1 MRLGS
6 RQMILSATAIVGVCL
21 VAVVSAGGQSTSQG
35 DQSGGEQKPLLAE
48 QAFKNVQLLKEA
60 PVDEFL
66 ETMGFFAASTGMNC
80 TECHSEES
88 SGNWARY
95 ADDTPLK
102 QKARMM
108 IVMVT
113 TLNRGSFGG
122 KRMVTCWT
130 CHRGTRNP
138 RVIPDL
144 SIQYSDM
151 IEAEPD
157 EILAETAGVPSV
169 DQILNKYIEALG
181 GAQRVSNLTSFAGKG
196 TYAGYETAFQKVPV
210 DVLAKAP
217 DQRATIAHMLD
228 GDSISTFD
236 GHLGWLA
243 SPETLKPMPLIELTG
258 GALDGAKVDA
268 ELSFPARIKQTLT
281 DWRVG
286 YPEMID
292 NKEVQVLQ
300 GRLNPG
306 GLPVKLYFDSN
317 SGLLVRLVRYTN
329 SLVGVNPTQID
340 YSEYRDVSGVKLPY
354 RWIVTWTDGRST
366 IELSELRANVPIN
379 ATKFAKPTP
388 ITPKAESR

>member
-1 MRLGS
+1 MRLGL
-6 RQMILSATAIVGVCL
+6 RQMVLRAAGVICVCML
-21 VAVVSAGGQSTSQG
+21 GVLFASGQSPAQG
-35 DQSGGEQKPLLAE
+35 GTEQKPPLAE
-48 QAFKNVQLLKEA
+48 QAFKSVQLLRGI

-80 TECHSEES
+80 TECHSEKS
-88 SGNWARY
+88 GGNWANY

-108 IVMVT
+108 ILMVAN
-113 TLNRGSFGG
+113 LNRGSFGG

-157 EILAETAGVPSV
+157 EILAETSRGLSV
-169 DQILNKYIEALG
+169 DQILNRYIEALG
-181 GAQRVSNLTSFAGKG
+181 GAQRLSSLSSFAGKG

-210 DVLAKAP
+210 DVVAKAP
-217 DQRATIAHMLD
+217 DQRATIVHLLD
-228 GDSISTFD
+228 GDSTSIFD

-243 SPETLKPMPLIELTG
+243 APEALKPMPLIELTG
-258 GALDGAKVDA
+258 GDLDGAKVDA

-286 YPEMID
+286 FPEMID

-300 GRLNPG
+300 GRLTPG
-306 GLPVKLYFDSN
+306 GLPVKLYFDSAA
-317 SGLLVRLVRYTN
+317 GLLVRLVRYTN

-340 YSEYRDVSGVKLPY
+340 YSDYRDVSGVKLPY

-366 IELSELRANVPIN
+366 IELSEVHANVPID
-379 ATKFAKPTP
+379 ATNFAKPAPPRATN
-388 ITPKAESR
+388 R

>member
-1 MRLGS
+1 MRPDIRPVMLTP
-6 RQMILSATAIVGVCL
+6 ITAICACILGCFFMGHAL
-21 VAVVSAGGQSTSQG
+21 AQTGAQ
-35 DQSGGEQKPLLAE
+35 QKPLSSE
-48 QAFKNVQLLKEA
+48 QAFKNVQILKGI

-88 SGNWARY
+88 GGDWARY
-95 ADDTPLK
+95 ADDTALK

-108 IVMVT
+108 MLMVT
-113 TLNRGSFGG
+113 NLNRASFGG
-122 KRMVTCWT
+122 KRVATCWT
-130 CHRGTRNP
+130 CHRGTRSP

-144 SIQYSDM
+144 AVQYSEM
-151 IEAEPD
+151 IEGEPD
-157 EILAETAGVPSV
+157 EIPGETSGVASV
-169 DQILNKYIEALG
+169 DQILNRYIQALG
-181 GAQRVSNLTSFAGKG
+181 GAERVSNLTSFAGKG
-196 TYAGYETAFQKVPV
+196 TYAGYETAFQKVSV

-236 GHLGWLA
+236 GRFGWVA
-243 SPETLKPMPLIELTG
+243 TPQTLKPMPLIELTG
-258 GALDGAKVDA
+258 GDLDGAKVDA
-268 ELSFPARIKQTLT
+268 EISFPARIKQTLT

-300 GRLNPG
+300 GRLAQG
-306 GLPVKLYFDSN
+306 GLPVKLYFDSA

-329 SLVGVNPTQID
+329 SPVGTNPTQID
-340 YSEYRDVSGVKLPY
+340 FSDYRDVSGVKLPY
-354 RWIVTWTDGRST
+354 RWVVTWTDGRST
-366 IELSELRANVPIN
+366 IELNELRTNVPID

-388 ITPKAESR
+388 IASKGSSQ

>member
-6 RQMILSATAIVGVCL
+6 RQMIRSASGMMCLCLLGV
-21 VAVVSAGGQSTSQG
+21 VFATGQSTSQG
-35 DQSGGEQKPLLAE
+35 APGGAEPKPLLAE
-48 QAFKNVQLLKEA
+48 QAFKNVQLLKGV

-113 TLNRGSFGG
+113 NLNRGSFGG
-122 KRMVTCWT
+122 KRLVTCWT
-130 CHRGTRNP
+130 CHRGTRGP

-144 SIQYSDM
+144 SIQYSDT

-157 EILAETAGVPSV
+157 EILAQTSGAPAV
-169 DQILNKYIEALG
+169 DQILNKYMQAVG
-181 GAQRVSNLTSFAGKG
+181 GAERVSNLTSLAGKG

-217 DQRATIAHMLD
+217 DQRATLVHLLD
-228 GDSISTFD
+228 GDSTSIFD
-236 GHLGWLA
+236 GHSGWLA
-243 SPETLKPMPLIELTG
+243 APETLKPMPLIELTG
-258 GALDGAKVDA
+258 GDLDGAKVDA
-268 ELSFPARIKQTLT
+268 SLAFPARIKQTLT

-300 GRLNPG
+300 GRLNQG
-306 GLPVKLYFDSN
+306 GLPVKLYFDSI
-317 SGLLVRLVRYTN
+317 SGLLVRVVHYTN
-329 SLVGVNPTQID
+329 SPVGANPTQID
-340 YSEYRDVSGVKLPY
+340 YSDYRDVSGVKLPY
-354 RWIVTWTDGRST
+354 HWIVTWTDGRST
-366 IELSELRANVPIN
+366 IELSELRTNVPID
-379 ATKFAKPTP
+379 ATNFAKPAPPRATN
-388 ITPKAESR
+388 R

>member
-1 MRLGS
+1 MRVGL
-6 RQMILSATAIVGVCL
+6 RQMILSATGVICVCL
-21 VAVVSAGGQSTSQG
+21 LGVVFAGGQSPAQDG
-35 DQSGGEQKPLLAE
+35 AEQKPLLAE
-48 QAFKNVQLLKEA
+48 QAFKNVQLLKGV

-88 SGNWARY
+88 GGNWTKY

-108 IVMVT
+108 ILMVT
-113 TLNRGSFGG
+113 NLNRGSFGG

-130 CHRGTRNP
+130 CHRGTRNA

-144 SIQYSDM
+144 SIQYSDV

-157 EILAETAGVPSV
+157 EIPAQTSGVPSV
-169 DQILNKYIEALG
+169 EQILNKYLQAMG
-181 GAQRVSNLTSFAGKG
+181 GTEPVSKLTSFAGKG

-210 DVLAKAP
+210 DVVAKAP
-217 DQRATIAHMLD
+217 DQRATIAHLLE
-228 GDSISTFD
+228 GDSTSTFD

-243 SPETLKPMPLIELTG
+243 APETLKPMPLVELTG
-258 GALDGAKVDA
+258 GDLDGARIDA

-292 NKEVQVLQ
+292 SKEVQVLQ
-300 GRLNPG
+300 GRLTQG
-306 GLPVKLYFDSN
+306 GLPVKLYFDSI

-340 YSEYRDVSGVKLPY
+340 YSDYRDVSGVKLPY

-366 IELSELRANVPIN
+366 IELSELRANIPID

-388 ITPKAESR
+388 IAPKAASR

>member
-1 MRLGS
+1 MRPRS
-6 RQMILSATAIVGVCL
+6 SQIILSAAGMIIVCLLAIV
-21 VAVVSAGGQSTSQG
+21 STKGQSTAQG
-35 DQSGGEQKPLLAE
+35 GVEQKPLLAE
-48 QAFKNVQLLKEA
+48 QSFKNVQLLKGI

-80 TECHSEES
+80 TECHSEKS
-88 SGNWARY
+88 GGNWANY

-108 IVMVT
+108 ILMVT
-113 TLNRGSFGG
+113 NLNRGSFGG

-151 IEAEPD
+151 IETEPD
-157 EILAETAGVPSV
+157 EILAQTSGVSSV
-169 DQILNKYIEALG
+169 DQILNKYVQALG
-181 GAQRVSNLTSFAGKG
+181 SAEHVSSLTSFAGKG

-228 GDSISTFD
+228 GDSIATFD
-236 GHLGWLA
+236 GHSGWLA
-243 SPETLKPMPLIELTG
+243 APETLKPMQLIELTG
-258 GALDGAKVDA
+258 GDLDGAKVEA
-268 ELSFPARIKQTLT
+268 EMSFPSRIKQTLT

-286 YPEMID
+286 FPEMIES
-292 NKEVQVLQ
+292 KEVQVLQ
-300 GRLNPG
+300 GRLTQG
-306 GLPVKLYFDSN
+306 GLPVKLYFDSS

-329 SLVGVNPTQID
+329 SLVGANPTQID
-340 YSEYRDVSGVKLPY
+340 FSDYRDVSGVKLPY
-354 RWIVTWTDGRST
+354 RWVVTWTDGRST
-366 IELSELRANVPIN
+366 IELNELRVNVPID
-379 ATKFAKPTP
+379 ATKFAKPTL
-388 ITPKAESR
+388 TAPKAASR

>member
-1 MRLGS
+1 MRLGTT
-6 RQMILSATAIVGVCL
+6 QMIRRATGMICVCL
-21 VAVVSAGGQSTSQG
+21 SGVVFASGQSPAQG
-35 DQSGGEQKPLLAE
+35 GAEQKTLLAE
-48 QAFKNVQLLKEA
+48 QVFKNVQLLKGV

-80 TECHSEES
+80 TECHSEAS
-88 SGNWARY
+88 SGNWANY

-108 IVMVT
+108 VLMVT
-113 TLNRGSFGG
+113 NLNRGSFGG

-130 CHRGTRNP
+130 CHRGTRTP

-144 SIQYSDM
+144 AIQYSDM
-151 IEAEPD
+151 IEGEPD
-157 EILAETAGVPSV
+157 EIPGETSGVPSV

-196 TYAGYETAFQKVPV
+196 TYAGYETVFQKVPV

-236 GHLGWLA
+236 GHFGWLA
-243 SPETLKPMPLIELTG
+243 APQTLKPMPLIELTG
-258 GALDGAKVDA
+258 GDLDGAKVDA

-292 NKEVQVLQ
+292 NKEMQVLQ
-300 GRLNPG
+300 GRLSQG
-306 GLPVKLYFDSN
+306 GLPVKLYFDST
-317 SGLLVRLVRYTN
+317 SGLLVRLVHYTN
-329 SLVGVNPTQID
+329 SPVGVNPTQID
-340 YSEYRDVSGVKLPY
+340 YSDYREVSGVKLPY
-354 RWIVTWTDGRST
+354 RWVVTWTDGRST
-366 IELSELRANVPIN
+366 IELSELRANVPID

-388 ITPKAESR
+388 TAPKAANR

>member
-1 MRLGS
+1 MRPGS
-6 RQMILSATAIVGVCL
+6 RRMIPSVAGTIFVCL
-21 VAVVSAGGQSTSQG
+21 LGVAFARGQSPAQASM
-35 DQSGGEQKPLLAE
+35 EQKPLLAE
-48 QAFKNVQLLKEA
+48 QAFKNVQMLKGI

-88 SGNWARY
+88 SGNWAKY

-157 EILAETAGVPSV
+157 EILAQTFGGPSV

-181 GAQRVSNLTSFAGKG
+181 GAQRVANLTSFAGKG

-217 DQRATIAHMLD
+217 DQRATIAHLLD

-236 GHLGWLA
+236 GHSGWLA
-243 SPETLKPMPLIELTG
+243 APETLKPMPLIELTG
-258 GALDGAKVDA
+258 GDLDGAKVDA
-268 ELSFPARIKQTLT
+268 ELSFPGQIKQALV

-300 GRLNPG
+300 GRLTQG
-306 GLPVKLYFDSN
+306 GLPVKLYFDSS

-340 YSEYRDVSGVKLPY
+340 YADYRDVSGVKLPY

-366 IELSELRANVPIN
+366 IELTELRANVPID
-379 ATKFAKPTP
+379 ATKFAKPAP
-388 ITPKAESR
+388 PAPKAASR

>member
-1 MRLGS
+1 MRPGS
-6 RQMILSATAIVGVCL
+6 RRMILGLIATISVCL
-21 VAVVSAGGQSTSQG
+21 MGGALASGQSASAGAQG
-35 DQSGGEQKPLLAE
+35 AGERKPLLAE
-48 QAFKNVQLLKEA
+48 QAFKNVQLLKGS

-88 SGNWARY
+88 GGNWAKY

-108 IVMVT
+108 MLMVT
-113 TLNRGSFGG
+113 NLNRASFGG

-130 CHRGTRNP
+130 CHRGTRTP

-144 SIQYSDM
+144 AIQYSEM
-151 IEAEPD
+151 IEGEPD
-157 EILAETAGVPSV
+157 EILAQTSGAPSV
-169 DQILNKYIEALG
+169 DQILNRYLEALG
-181 GAQRVSNLTSFAGKG
+181 GAQNVAKLTSFAGKG
-196 TYAGYETAFQKVPV
+196 TYSGYETAFQKVPV
-210 DVLAKAP
+210 DVFAKAP

-228 GDSISTFD
+228 GDDISIFD
-236 GHLGWLA
+236 GQAGWLA
-243 SPETLKPMPLIELTG
+243 APETLKPMPLIELTG
-258 GALDGAKVDA
+258 GDLDGARVDA
-268 ELSFPARIKQTLT
+268 ETSFPGRIKQTLT

-300 GRLNPG
+300 GRLTQG
-306 GLPVKLYFDSN
+306 ALPVKLYFDSI

-329 SLVGVNPTQID
+329 SPVGVNPTQID
-340 YSEYRDVSGVKLPY
+340 FSDYRDVSGVKLPY
-354 RWIVTWTDGRST
+354 RWMVTWTDGRST
-366 IELSELRANVPIN
+366 IELSELRANIPID

-388 ITPKAESR
+388 RAPRDANR